1 MLCVLCT
8 FNQTFEDHRQGTASV
23 NVKDGTQFHFA
34 HSFHHSLNFLLHV
47 MGVSEPAENVVAP
60 KWVRFL
66 GGSNFVLGSA
76 EEEGKDSDD
85 STDLTTIETP
95 VTQRLRA
102 AGVLGSAPSASN
114 STSAQ
119 QRSACPE

>member
-1 MLCVLCT
+1 
-8 FNQTFEDHRQGTASV
+8 
-23 NVKDGTQFHFA
+23 
-34 HSFHHSLNFLLHV
+34 
-47 MGVSEPAENVVAP
+47 MGVSEPAENVVVA

-85 STDLTTIETP
+85 STDLTTTETP

-102 AGVLGSAPSASN
+102 AGVLGSAPSASKLN
-114 STSAQ
+114 VCAAKE
-119 QRSACPE
+119 RVPE

>member
-23 NVKDGTQFHFA
+23 NVVKDGTQFHFA
-34 HSFHHSLNFLLHV
+34 YSFHRSLNFLLHV
-47 MGVSEPAENVVAP
+47 MGVSEPAENVVVA

-76 EEEGKDSDD
+76 EAE
-85 STDLTTIETP
+85 
-95 VTQRLRA
+95 
-102 AGVLGSAPSASN
+102 APSASKLN
-114 STSAQ
+114 VCAAKE
-119 QRSACPE
+119 RVPE